1 MSYTIVEE
9 KEFRYVDVGEG
20 QPLVLLHGLF
30 GALSNW
36 QGVIDKFKENY
47 RVFIP
52 ILPLYSLPLLNT
64 NVPNL
69 AKYVDKILKFKG
81 IENAVLIGNSLG
93 GHVSLLYII
102 NHAPKYCGLVLTGSS
117 GLYENGMGG
126 SYPKRG
132 SYDYIKNKTE
142 ETFFNPETATKELV
156 DEVFDI
162 VNDRNK
168 IIRVLAMSKSAI
180 RQNLSQDL
188 KVINQ
193 PTLLIWGKNDI
204 VTPPEVCEEFHKL
217 IPQSEIAWVDR
228 CGHAPMMEYPDHFN
242 DILADWLTKKGL

>member
-1 MSYTIVEE
+1 
-9 KEFRYVDVGEG
+9 
-20 QPLVLLHGLF
+20 
-30 GALSNW
+30 
-36 QGVIDKFKENY
+36 
-47 RVFIP
+47 
-52 ILPLYSLPLLNT
+52 
-64 NVPNL
+64 
-69 AKYVDKILKFKG
+69 
-81 IENAVLIGNSLG
+81 
-93 GHVSLLYII
+93 
-102 NHAPKYCGLVLTGSS
+102 
-117 GLYENGMGG
+117 MGG